1 MAIFCS
7 KFLRSLKSAECY
19 VIVSLTREKN
29 KHLQKDNLMKIAILG
44 LAQTG
49 KKTLF
54 TLLTGRTVPDS
65 RKPGEAIEGIAPI
78 QDGRVDALKN
88 LYQPEKTTYAEN
100 QFVLCPDIT
109 DSSSSSR
116 LWMDPARRCDL
127 LCLLI
132 RDFDSPDIFHPS
144 GSVDPA
150 RDRAMIETEL
160 LLADMQLVETR
171 LQRIAKEKK
180 GGQTTEQVLEEEIL
194 QRFNSALEEEK
205 FLSSVNLEPHEEKL
219 INSLDLVTRTPL
231 LFAYNVAE
239 DDIGKDFGA
248 GVFTISC
255 AIESEIA
262 AIDDEEERQEFM
274 DAMGITQPSL
284 ERINA
289 ALYDALGLMSFYTSG
304 VDECRAWTIRKGS
317 TAPVAGG
324 KIHSDIERGF
334 IRVEVMKF
342 DDLMAAG
349 SEQGVKQAGKM
360 QLNGKDYI
368 IEDGDICNF
377 LFNV

>member
-1 MAIFCS
+1 
-7 KFLRSLKSAECY
+7 
-19 VIVSLTREKN
+19 
-29 KHLQKDNLMKIAILG
+29 MKIAILG

-54 TLLTGRTVPDS
+54 TLLTGRPVPAG
-65 RKPGEAIEGIAPI
+65 RKPGEAVEGVAPI
-78 QDGRVDALKN
+78 QDSRVDALKN

-132 RDFDSPDIFHPS
+132 RSFDSPDIFHPS
-144 GSVDPA
+144 GSVDPE

-171 LQRIAKEKK
+171 LQRIVKEKR

-205 FLSSVNLEPHEEKL
+205 FLSTVMLEPHEEKL
-219 INSLDLVTRTPL
+219 IKSLDLVTRTPL
-231 LFAYNVAE
+231 LFAYNVSE
-239 DDIGKDFGA
+239 DDIGKDFGP

-255 AIESEIA
+255 EIESEIA
-262 AIDDEEERQEFM
+262 AIEEEEERLEFM
-274 DAMGITQPSL
+274 EAMGITQPSL
-284 ERINA
+284 ERINT

-304 VDECRAWTIRKGS
+304 EDECRAWTIRKGS
-317 TAPVAGG
+317 SAPAAGG

-334 IRVEVMKF
+334 IRVEVMKY

-368 IEDGDICNF
+368 IEDGDICHF

>member
-1 MAIFCS
+1 
-7 KFLRSLKSAECY
+7 
-19 VIVSLTREKN
+19 
-29 KHLQKDNLMKIAILG
+29 MKIAILG

-54 TLLTGRTVPDS
+54 TLLTSRPVPDG
-65 RKPGEAIEGIAPI
+65 RKPGEAIEGVAPI
-78 QDGRVDALKN
+78 NDSRVGALSD
-88 LYQPEKTTYAEN
+88 LYQPQKTTYAEN

-109 DSSSSSR
+109 DSSTSR

-132 RDFDSPDIFHPS
+132 RSFDSPDVFHPS
-144 GSVDPA
+144 GSVDA
-150 RDRAMIETEL
+150 DRDRSMIETEL

-171 LQRIAKEKK
+171 LKRLTKEMKNNP
-180 GGQTTEQVLEEEIL
+180 TPEQILEEGIL
-194 QRFNSALEEEK
+194 QRCNTALEEEQ
-205 FLSSVNLEPHEEKL
+205 FLSTVKLDPDEERA
-219 INSLDLVTRTPL
+219 IRSLDFVTRIPL
-231 LFAYNVAE
+231 LYAYNVSE
-239 DDIGKDFGA
+239 DDIGKDFGS

-255 AIESEIA
+255 EIENEIA
-262 AIDDEEERQEFM
+262 GIDEEEERLEFM
-274 DAMGITQPSL
+274 EAMGISEPSL
-284 ERINA
+284 DRINA

-304 VDECRAWTIRKGS
+304 EDECRAWTIRKHS

-334 IRVEVMKF
+334 IRVEVMKY
-342 DDLMAAG
+342 DDLMALG

-360 QLNGKDYI
+360 QLNGKDYV
-368 IEDGDICNF
+368 IEDGDICHF

>member
-1 MAIFCS
+1 
-7 KFLRSLKSAECY
+7 
-19 VIVSLTREKN
+19 
-29 KHLQKDNLMKIAILG
+29 MKIAILG

-54 TLLTGRTVPDS
+54 TLLTGRPVPAT
-65 RKPGEAIEGIAPI
+65 RKPGEAIEGVASIH
-78 QDGRVDALKN
+78 DGRVDALKN
-88 LYQPEKTTYAEN
+88 LYQPKKTTYAEN

-109 DSSSSSR
+109 DSSSTSR

-132 RDFDSPDIFHPS
+132 RNFDSPDIFHPS
-144 GSVDPA
+144 GSVNPE
-150 RDRAMIETEL
+150 RDRAMIESEL

-180 GGQTTEQVLEEEIL
+180 SGQTTEQIMEEEIL

-205 FLSSVNLEPHEEKL
+205 FLNTVMLEPHEEKL
-219 INSLDLVTRTPL
+219 IKGLDLVTRTPL
-231 LFAYNVAE
+231 LFAYNVSE
-239 DDIGKDFGA
+239 DDIGKDFGPD
-248 GVFTISC
+248 VFTISC

-262 AIDDEEERQEFM
+262 AIDDEEERLEFM
-274 DAMGITQPSL
+274 EAMGITQPSL
-284 ERINA
+284 DRINT
-289 ALYDALGLMSFYTSG
+289 ALYNALGLMSFYTSG
-304 VDECRAWTIRKGS
+304 EDECRAWTIRKGS
-317 TAPVAGG
+317 SAPIAGG

-334 IRVEVMKF
+334 IRVEVMKY

-368 IEDGDICNF
+368 IEDGDICHF

>member
-1 MAIFCS
+1 
-7 KFLRSLKSAECY
+7 
-19 VIVSLTREKN
+19 
-29 KHLQKDNLMKIAILG
+29 MKIAILG

-54 TLLTGRTVPDS
+54 TLLTGRTVPAT
-65 RKPGEAIEGIAPI
+65 RKPGEVVEGVAPI
-78 QDGRVDALKN
+78 HDRRVDALST
-88 LYQPEKTTYAEN
+88 LYKPKKTTYAEN

-109 DSSSSSR
+109 TSSTAR

-127 LCLLI
+127 LCVLI
-132 RDFDSPDIFHPS
+132 RAFDSPDVFHPS

-150 RDRAMIETEL
+150 RDRSMIEAEL
-160 LLADMQLVETR
+160 ILADMQLVETR
-171 LQRIAKEKK
+171 LQRLAKEKK
-180 GGQTTEQVLEEEIL
+180 GGQTTAQALEEEVL
-194 QRFNSALEEEK
+194 QRFNDALEQEQ
-205 FLSSVNLEPHEEKL
+205 FLSRVVLTAGEEQVIK
-219 INSLDLVTRTPL
+219 SLDFVTRTPV
-231 LFAYNVAE
+231 LFAYNVSE
-239 DDIGKDFGA
+239 DEIGKDFGP

-262 AIDDEEERQEFM
+262 AIDDAAERQAFM
-274 DAMGITQPSL
+274 EDMGITQPSL
-284 ERINA
+284 DRINV

-304 VDECRAWTIRKGS
+304 TDECRAWTIRKGS
-317 TAPVAGG
+317 SAPAAGG

-342 DDLMAAG
+342 DDLIKAG

-368 IEDGDICNF
+368 IEDGDICHF

>member
-1 MAIFCS
+1 
-7 KFLRSLKSAECY
+7 
-19 VIVSLTREKN
+19 
-29 KHLQKDNLMKIAILG
+29 MKIAILG

-54 TLLTGRTVPDS
+54 TLLTGRPVPDG
-65 RKPGEAIEGIAPI
+65 RKPGEAIEGVAPI
-78 QDGRVDALKN
+78 NDSRVGALSD
-88 LYQPEKTTYAEN
+88 LYQPQKTTYAEN

-109 DSSSSSR
+109 DSSTSR

-132 RDFDSPDIFHPS
+132 RSFDSPDVFHPS
-144 GSVDPA
+144 GSVDA
-150 RDRAMIETEL
+150 DRDRSMIETEL

-171 LQRIAKEKK
+171 LKRLTKEMKNNP
-180 GGQTTEQVLEEEIL
+180 TPEQILEEGIL
-194 QRFNSALEEEK
+194 QRCNTALEEEQ
-205 FLSSVNLEPHEEKL
+205 FLSTVKLDPDEERA
-219 INSLDLVTRTPL
+219 IRSLDFVTRIPL
-231 LFAYNVAE
+231 LYAYNVSE
-239 DDIGKDFGA
+239 DDIGKDFGS

-255 AIESEIA
+255 EIENEIA
-262 AIDDEEERQEFM
+262 GIDEEEERLEFM
-274 DAMGITQPSL
+274 EAMGISEPSL
-284 ERINA
+284 DRINA

-304 VDECRAWTIRKGS
+304 EDECRAWTIRKHS

-334 IRVEVMKF
+334 IRVEVMKY
-342 DDLMAAG
+342 DDLMALG

-360 QLNGKDYI
+360 QLNGKDYV
-368 IEDGDICNF
+368 IEDGDICHF

>member
-1 MAIFCS
+1 
-7 KFLRSLKSAECY
+7 
-19 VIVSLTREKN
+19 
-29 KHLQKDNLMKIAILG
+29 MKIAILG

-54 TLLTGRTVPDS
+54 TLLTGRTVPAT
-65 RKPGEAIEGIAPI
+65 RKPGEVVEGIAPI
-78 QDGRVDALKN
+78 HDRRVDALST
-88 LYQPEKTTYAEN
+88 LYKPKKTTYAEN

-109 DSSSSSR
+109 TSSTAR

-127 LCLLI
+127 LCVLI
-132 RDFDSPDIFHPS
+132 RAFDSPDVFHPS

-150 RDRAMIETEL
+150 RDRSMIEAEL
-160 LLADMQLVETR
+160 ILADMQLVETR
-171 LQRIAKEKK
+171 LQRLAKEKK
-180 GGQTTEQVLEEEIL
+180 GGQTTAQALEEEVL
-194 QRFNSALEEEK
+194 QRFNDALEQEQ
-205 FLSSVNLEPHEEKL
+205 FLSSVVLTAGEEQVIK
-219 INSLDLVTRTPL
+219 SLDFVTRTPV
-231 LFAYNVAE
+231 LFAYNVSE
-239 DDIGKDFGA
+239 DEIGKDFGP

-262 AIDDEEERQEFM
+262 AIDDAAERQAFM
-274 DAMGITQPSL
+274 EDMGITQPSL
-284 ERINA
+284 DRINV

-304 VDECRAWTIRKGS
+304 TDECRAWTIRKGS
-317 TAPVAGG
+317 SAPAAGG

-342 DDLMAAG
+342 DDLIKAG

-368 IEDGDICNF
+368 IEDGDICHF